1 MYTAAE
7 FLNKYIFGVGIP
19 IFLMISGLFY
29 CIKLRF
35 FHFLHPIKIIK
46 VIFSKPKGT
55 GVSSAKALALALAG
69 TLGVGN
75 MVGVASAIALGG
87 FGAIFWMWVSAL
99 VAMILKY
106 AEIVLA
112 VKHRRVGADGVPYGG
127 AMYYIRDVLEQRG
140 VPRMGK
146 MLAAVFAL
154 LCVMDALSTGC
165 VIQINAVAKA
175 FEGVFGLPVWICG
188 GVLTVVCLFLVGRGV
203 SSLSFLTERLV
214 PLMTGGYLLLSAA
227 VLILRAEAIPQALT
241 GIFLDAF
248 TMQSAAGGAFGFLLN
263 RGVRYGTMR
272 GLLSNE
278 AGCGTA
284 PIAHAASDTKSPA
297 EQGFW
302 GLFEVFVD
310 TILLCTVTALV
321 ILVEPQVIEAFA
333 GDGVMMTIAAYAAV
347 LGQGAAWFLAVAVL
361 LFGFATVICWSHY
374 GAECIRYLTR
384 RPAAQTVYHIAVCL
398 SVLCGSL
405 LAPDSLWDATDFAI
419 GTMTLINLLVLIL
432 ARREIKKETEIYFGG

>member
-1 MYTAAE
+1 MLSW
-7 FLNKYIFGVGIP
+7 LNRW
-19 IFLMISGLFY
+19 ISGVLVPMALMGGGIGFLCY
-29 CIKLRF
+29 LRGGPLA
-35 FHFLHPIKIIK
+35 HLRT
-46 VIFSKPKGT
+46 VLR
-55 GVSSAKALALALAG
+55 ALTRRERTDGISPFRALTLALAG

-75 MVGVASAIALGG
+75 IVGVASAIAMGG
-87 FGAIFWMWVSAL
+87 AGAIFWMWVSAL

-127 AMYYIRDVLEQRG
+127 AMYYIRDAFDRHH
-140 VPRMGK
+140 PRVGR

-175 FEGVFGLPVWICG
+175 FEGVFGLPVWVCG
-188 GVLTVVCLFLVGRGV
+188 VVLTVVCLFLVGRGV

-227 VLILRAEAIPQALT
+227 VLILRAEAIPQALA
-241 GIFLDAF
+241 GIFRDAF
-248 TMQSAAGGAFGFLLN
+248 TPQSAAGGAFGFLLN

-321 ILVEPQVIEAFA
+321 ILVEPQVIERFA

-374 GAECIRYLTR
+374 GAECIRYLTH
-384 RPAAQTVYHIAVCL
+384 RPTAQTVYYIAVCL

-405 LAPDSLWDATDFAI
+405 LAPDSLWDAADFAI
-419 GTMTLINLLVLIL
+419 GTMTLVNLLVLFL
-432 ARREIKKETEIYFGG
+432 ARREIKEETEIYFGG

>member
-1 MYTAAE
+1 MLD
-7 FLNKYIFGVGIP
+7 FLANSVITPLLPFFLGFVGIILYCDLKFFP
-19 IFLMISGLFY
+19 FSTIRRVLSSLF
-29 CIKLRF
+29 
-35 FHFLHPIKIIK
+35 
-46 VIFSKPKGT
+46 
-55 GVSSAKALALALAG
+55 SSTESSSWRALAVALSG

-75 MVGVASAIALGG
+75 IVGVAYAVTSAGAGAL
-87 FGAIFWMWVSAL
+87 FWMWASAL
-99 VAMILKY
+99 LAMILKY
-106 AEIVLA
+106 GETLLA
-112 VKHRRVGADGVPYGG
+112 IKYRKNIFQSKNTKQTIGG
-127 AMYYIRDVLEQRG
+127 AMYYIRDIFDRHH
-140 VPRMGK
+140 PRLGQ

-165 VIQINAVAKA
+165 VIQVNAVAKA
-175 FEGVFGLPVWICG
+175 FEGVFGLPVWVCG
-188 GVLTVVCLFLVGRGV
+188 VVLTVVCLFLVGRGV

-241 GIFLDAF
+241 GIFQDAF
-248 TMQSAAGGAFGFLLN
+248 TPQSAAGGAFGFLLN

-321 ILVEPQVIEAFA
+321 ILVEPQVIESFA

-405 LAPDSLWDATDFAI
+405 LAPDSLWDAADFAI
-419 GTMTLINLLVLIL
+419 GTMTLINLSVLFL
-432 ARREIKKETEIYFGG
+432 SRREIKAETEIYFGG